1 MAWLFSAR
9 DLQVA
14 LRVTTAAEI
23 FFRYSKWHRLNQEV
37 EKTTK
42 KNKLDKIPYFCYFDA
57 SLLLKSAGVPVVWIE
72 NKKHIDGHGKRLPLL
87 EVLSQTQP
95 TCVRRSEGA

>member
-9 DLQVA
+9 DHQVA

-42 KNKLDKIPYFCYFDA
+42 KNKLDKTPYFCYFDA
-57 SLLLKSAGVPVVWIE
+57 SLRLKSAGVLVVWIE
-72 NKKHIDGHGKRLPLL
+72 NKKHINGKCKSRIL
-87 EVLSQTQP
+87 
-95 TCVRRSEGA
+95 

>member
-1 MAWLFSAR
+1 MNYLWPGLFSAR
-9 DLQVA
+9 DHQAA

-57 SLLLKSAGVPVVWIE
+57 SLRSKAGRWLEVWIE
-72 NKKHIDGHGKRLPLL
+72 NK
-87 EVLSQTQP
+87 
-95 TCVRRSEGA
+95 